1 MTEKGRD
8 QKKKLFNEVSS
19 GIDLLKDDVSAELIL
34 QRIRLFVNR
43 DILRFPDISVRNIW
57 SGT

>member
-8 QKKKLFNEVSS
+8 QNKKLFNEVSS

-43 DILRFPDISVRNIW
+43 DILRFPDISIRNIW

>member
-43 DILRFPDISVRNIW
+43 DILRFPDISIRNIW